1 MIDYKKIKKLKE
13 TIQKN
18 RDKMSIEKDYKKK
31 QVLEIKIKI
40 DELKVKMERLKY

>member
-1 MIDYKKIKKLKE
+1 MVDYAKIRKLKE

-18 RDKMSIEKDYKKK
+18 KDKLSIEKDYKKR

-40 DELKVKMERLKY
+40 DGEKVKLERLK